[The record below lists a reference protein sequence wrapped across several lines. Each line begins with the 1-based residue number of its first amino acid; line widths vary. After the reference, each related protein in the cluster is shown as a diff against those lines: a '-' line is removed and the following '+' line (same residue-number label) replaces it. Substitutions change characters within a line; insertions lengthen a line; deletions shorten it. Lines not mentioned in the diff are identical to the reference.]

1 MPLNTV
7 LAAPPLEANE
17 MALNV
22 FEENELQIGPEEE
35 LVSDDEEEIARKA
48 ALKREREIKNE
59 KERERKRRIKVYSF
73 KTTIKRFMYYLLSNF
88 NKEEQQRAQ
97 EQMETGSNSSA
108 VSDDTCCTCRKP
120 FEKDDKVARCSGTTR
135 NLQFYAMFNIRTRL
149 FNKI

>member
-59 KERERKRRIKVYSF
+59 KERERKRRIKVPLKNNKNYF
-73 KTTIKRFMYYLLSNF
+73 QIDYKMIHDIFIIKY
-88 NKEEQQRAQ
+88 K
-97 EQMETGSNSSA
+97 
-108 VSDDTCCTCRKP
+108 
-120 FEKDDKVARCSGTTR
+120 
-135 NLQFYAMFNIRTRL
+135 
-149 FNKI
+149 

>member
-73 KTTIKRFMYYLLSNF
+73 KTKNYFPINYKTIH
-88 NKEEQQRAQ
+88 
-97 EQMETGSNSSA
+97 
-108 VSDDTCCTCRKP
+108 V
-120 FEKDDKVARCSGTTR
+120 
-135 NLQFYAMFNIRTRL
+135 L
-149 FNKI
+149 FIIKL

>member
-59 KERERKRRIKVYSF
+59 KERERKRRIKVHSF
-73 KTTIKRFMYYLLSNF
+73 FKVKFSNLLLNHLCIIYYQTLIRRSNRGRKSKWKPVRILRQYLMTLVVLVENPSKKTIKLPDV
-88 NKEEQQRAQ
+88 QVQ
-97 EQMETGSNSSA
+97 
-108 VSDDTCCTCRKP
+108 
-120 FEKDDKVARCSGTTR
+120 
-135 NLQFYAMFNIRTRL
+135 
-149 FNKI
+149 